1 MTSKYFGWHNVLSHQ
16 LSRPLLAIDLVDE
29 ACAKLKNEIT
39 SKPVVLDEIDRRVI
53 QLEMERL
60 SLKSDYENDKE
71 IHKTAMAAD
80 ESARLSKLD
89 KELEELK
96 KQQEKLNLKW
106 MAEKGGVNRIKD
118 LKEQVAA
125 LKLKIENCERVFDLN
140 KAAELKYSAL
150 PPLEQELERLESI
163 DNVAADGERMLRD
176 EVVADDIAAVVAIW
190 TGIPPQ
196 KLMETE
202 RERILS
208 MGDKIKERLVGQDNA
223 VQVVVDAVQRS
234 RAGLNDP
241 NKPIASFMFL
251 GPTVGQSFL
260 IFVHTSFAS
269 F

>member
-1 MTSKYFGWHNVLSHQ
+1 M
-16 LSRPLLAIDLVDE
+16 
-29 ACAKLKNEIT
+29 
-39 SKPVVLDEIDRRVI
+39 
-53 QLEMERL
+53 
-60 SLKSDYENDKE
+60 
-71 IHKTAMAAD
+71 
-80 ESARLSKLD
+80 
-89 KELEELK
+89 
-96 KQQEKLNLKW
+96 
-106 MAEKGGVNRIKD
+106 NRIKD

-260 IFVHTSFAS
+260 FFVHTSFAS

>member
-1 MTSKYFGWHNVLSHQ
+1 M
-16 LSRPLLAIDLVDE
+16 LAIDLVDE

-60 SLKSDYENDKE
+60 SLKSDYEGDKDDN
-71 IHKTAMAAD
+71 KMAMAAD

-89 KELEELK
+89 KELEVLK
-96 KQQEKLNLKW
+96 KQQEELNLKW

-118 LKEQVAA
+118 LKEQISE
-125 LKLKIENCERVFDLN
+125 LKIQIENCERVFDLN
-140 KAAELKYSAL
+140 KAAELKYSSL
-150 PPLEQELERLESI
+150 PPLEQELERLELLG
-163 DNVAADGERMLRD
+163 DTEVDGEKMLRD

-208 MGDKIKERLVGQDNA
+208 MGDKIKERVVGQDNA

-241 NKPIASFMFL
+241 DKPIASFMFL
-251 GPTVGQSFL
+251 GPTVGL
-260 IFVHTSFAS
+260 V
-269 F
+269 